1 MQFHVCADSF
11 RWGSGSGADAAPAPA
26 PAPTPTPAPAPARP
40 RPSIAG
46 SDNASSTA
54 LPQSSDTAASVAAV
68 PQQMVL
74 HALVLSAQTV
84 KALRSDLE

>member
-11 RWGSGSGADAAPAPA
+11 RWGSGIGGDAALPNAAPA
-26 PAPTPTPAPAPARP
+26 PAPAPARP
-40 RPSIAG
+40 RPSTAG
-46 SDNASSTA
+46 SDGASSTA
-54 LPQSSDTAASVAAV
+54 APQSSDTAASVAAV